1 MPSADEILRKLTAT
15 VEQGLAFSPFIRV
28 ILLVL
33 VGWCIA
39 RRRVLTGYLAAYAGL
54 LATAASV
61 MAIGFEEQETP
72 LTFFLLFPLG
82 LLWGREALLLPPNM
96 KAGPVRIAIAS
107 LFGLFA
113 FFYPEFV
120 EGVRGV
126 ILSAPLGIVPCP
138 TLVLLLSAVMLTG
151 RAYGFYTV
159 IPTWVVAAFYGVV
172 GVFHLGMKVDWV
184 LLAALVVSVV
194 LYFSTSSNQKRP
206 RGKRF
211 KRKR

>member
-1 MPSADEILRKLTAT
+1 MPGAEEILNKLTAI
-15 VEQGLAFSPFIRV
+15 VQQGMAFSPFIRV

-39 RRRVLTGYLAAYAGL
+39 KRRVLTGYLAAYAGL
-54 LATAASV
+54 VATAASV
-61 MAIGFEEQETP
+61 MAIGFEDQELA

-96 KAGPVRIAIAS
+96 KAGPVRISIAAI
-107 LFGLFA
+107 FGLFA

-120 EGVRGV
+120 EGVRGAV
-126 ILSAPLGIVPCP
+126 LSAPLGIVPCP
-138 TLVLLLSAVMLTG
+138 TLVLLLSVVMLTG
-151 RAYGFYTV
+151 RAYGLYTV
-159 IPTWVVAAFYGVV
+159 VPTWVVAAFYGVV
-172 GVFHLGMKVDWV
+172 GVFYLGVKVDWV

-194 LYFSTSSNQKRP
+194 LYFATRREKRP
-206 RGKRF
+206 KGKRF